1 VPDARDNTPHQDA
14 PHSERIAKV
23 RARLADLKEDAPTP
37 AVVWPRDLNDQP
49 DPKATARGEDP
60 KELREGGIA

>member
-1 VPDARDNTPHQDA
+1 MPDARDNTPHQ
-14 PHSERIAKV
+14 
-23 RARLADLKEDAPTP
+23 DAPTP